1 MTRMADRSFSC
12 RHTDADSPP
21 TARFS
26 NTSNVSLSRRYGV
39 FQVEQFPQEGVLV
52 KNIVRLVLATLLLL
66 GAVSTASFADG
77 GAPAPMCAPKNCTGK

>member
-1 MTRMADRSFSC
+1 VAKHLSLVGVPTPLHLA
-12 RHTDADSPP
+12 

-26 NTSNVSLSRRYGV
+26 NTSNLLLEKQYRV
-39 FQVEQFPQEGVLV
+39 FQVERFPQEGVFV

-77 GAPAPMCAPKNCTGK
+77 GAPTPMCAPSQCPGK